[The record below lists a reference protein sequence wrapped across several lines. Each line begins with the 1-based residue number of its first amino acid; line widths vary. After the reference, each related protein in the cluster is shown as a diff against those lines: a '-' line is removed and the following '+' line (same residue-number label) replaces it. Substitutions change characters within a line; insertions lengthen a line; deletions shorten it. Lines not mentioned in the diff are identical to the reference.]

1 MSNSCDPVDYSPP
14 GSSVHGTFQA
24 RMLEQ
29 IAISCSRGLNSSL
42 LDWQVGSLSLN
53 HQGNP
58 IGHDTRFQKHS
69 ICPDKK
75 QLQIKAVF
83 LISHFFKVSG
93 GHLEYENFY

>member
-1 MSNSCDPVDYSPP
+1 MSNSCDPVDYSLP
-14 GSSVHGTFQA
+14 GSFVHGIFQA

-29 IAISCSRGLNSSL
+29 IAIPCSGESNLSL

-83 LISHFFKVSG
+83 LISHFFESFKGPS
-93 GHLEYENFY
+93 

>member
-1 MSNSCDPVDYSPP
+1 MSNSCDPVDYSLP
-14 GSSVHGTFQA
+14 GSFVHGIFQA

-29 IAISCSRGLNSSL
+29 ITIPCSGESNLSL

-83 LISHFFKVSG
+83 LISHFFESFKGPS
-93 GHLEYENFY
+93 